1 MNPQIEAAVSF
12 LNNYADNHTRRQQN
26 ITSLEEKANKLKP
39 AVDEFRKLNEQIN
52 NLKNHNR
59 SEEKFLI
66 KMKDMIEQ
74 NTEAKVVIGDPTLFD
89 PDKEELNETE
99 TK

>member
-12 LNNYADNHTRRQQN
+12 LNNYADNHSKRQQN
-26 ITSLEEKANKLKP
+26 VSSLEERANKLKP
-39 AVDEFRKLNEQIN
+39 VVDEYRRLNEQIN

-74 NTEAKVVIGDPTLFD
+74 NTDSKVVIGDPTLFD
-89 PDKEELNETE
+89 QKKESESDAE
-99 TK
+99 

>member
-12 LNNYADNHTRRQQN
+12 LNNYADNHSKRQQN
-26 ITSLEEKANKLKP
+26 VSSLEERANKLKP
-39 AVDEFRKLNEQIN
+39 AVDEYRRLNEQIN

-74 NTEAKVVIGDPTLFD
+74 NTDAKVVIGDPTLFD
-89 PDKEELNETE
+89 QKKEVESETE
-99 TK
+99 

>member
-1 MNPQIEAAVSF
+1 VNHQIEAAVSF
-12 LNNYADNHTRRQQN
+12 LQNYADNHSKRQQL
-26 ITSLEEKANKLKP
+26 ISSLEERANKLKP
-39 AVDEFRKLNEQIN
+39 AVDEFRSLQEQIN

-74 NTEAKVVIGDPTLFD
+74 NSDAKVIVGEPTFFD
-89 PDKEELNETE
+89 HEKEGQNGTE
-99 TK
+99 

>member
-12 LNNYADNHTRRQQN
+12 LNNYADNHFKRQQS
-26 ITSLEEKANKLKP
+26 ISSLEEKANKLKP
-39 AVDEFRKLNEQIN
+39 AVEEYRRLNEQIN
-52 NLKNHNR
+52 NLKNHSR

-74 NTEAKVVIGDPTLFD
+74 NTDSKVIIGDPTLFD
-89 PDKEELNETE
+89 QKKEDDYEE
-99 TK
+99 K